1 MFQGFQAVLH
11 EIRAWKG
18 KAVQQIQLSKLT
30 SFHPRWVQSAILPS
44 TAIQNVLGLVE
55 AHLLCIGTYNH
66 LEFS

>member
-18 KAVQQIQLSKLT
+18 QAVQQNQLSKLT
-30 SFHPRWVQSAILPS
+30 SFHPCWVQSAILPS
-44 TAIQNVLGLVE
+44 TAIQNVLGLDE
-55 AHLLCIGTYNH
+55 AHSLCIGPDNH

>member
-1 MFQGFQAVLH
+1 MFQRFQAVLH

-18 KAVQQIQLSKLT
+18 QAVQLSKLT
-30 SFHPRWVQSAILPS
+30 SFHPCWVQSAILPS

-55 AHLLCIGTYNH
+55 AHLLCIGPYNH